1 MLLKMTLNWNT
12 MFKWTMRFCTYSCK
26 TSNYNIF
33 GYRIKISFATFFLL
47 LNLMSAVRS
56 VTGGGGWECPVRGWA
71 RHSQVLLSTLPR
83 TPSPSQVSS
92 ARRLSSNSKL
102 QLQMADRSGGSGEE
116 GKVSSNVARVS
127 PVAMVAPTSPTSPAT
142 ENNSKLSPPPSYKV
156 AVYESHK
163 VEQDSRETWDK
174 KIEFLLAV
182 VGFAVD
188 LGNVSETLLCIFL

>member
-1 MLLKMTLNWNT
+1 M
-12 MFKWTMRFCTYSCK
+12 
-26 TSNYNIF
+26 
-33 GYRIKISFATFFLL
+33 
-47 LNLMSAVRS
+47 
-56 VTGGGGWECPVRGWA
+56 
-71 RHSQVLLSTLPR
+71 
-83 TPSPSQVSS
+83 
-92 ARRLSSNSKL
+92 
-102 QLQMADRSGGSGEE
+102 
-116 GKVSSNVARVS
+116 SSNVARVS
-127 PVAMVAPTSPTSPAT
+127 PVAMVAPTSPAT

>member
-1 MLLKMTLNWNT
+1 
-12 MFKWTMRFCTYSCK
+12 
-26 TSNYNIF
+26 
-33 GYRIKISFATFFLL
+33 
-47 LNLMSAVRS
+47 
-56 VTGGGGWECPVRGWA
+56 
-71 RHSQVLLSTLPR
+71 
-83 TPSPSQVSS
+83 
-92 ARRLSSNSKL
+92 
-102 QLQMADRSGGSGEE
+102 MADRSGGSGEE
-116 GKVSSNVARVS
+116 GKGRSNVARVS

>member
-1 MLLKMTLNWNT
+1 
-12 MFKWTMRFCTYSCK
+12 
-26 TSNYNIF
+26 
-33 GYRIKISFATFFLL
+33 
-47 LNLMSAVRS
+47 
-56 VTGGGGWECPVRGWA
+56 
-71 RHSQVLLSTLPR
+71 
-83 TPSPSQVSS
+83 
-92 ARRLSSNSKL
+92 
-102 QLQMADRSGGSGEE
+102 MADRSGGSGEE

-127 PVAMVAPTSPTSPAT
+127 PVAMVAPTSPTSPGT
-142 ENNSKLSPPPSYKV
+142 KLSPPPSYKV

>member
-1 MLLKMTLNWNT
+1 
-12 MFKWTMRFCTYSCK
+12 
-26 TSNYNIF
+26 
-33 GYRIKISFATFFLL
+33 
-47 LNLMSAVRS
+47 
-56 VTGGGGWECPVRGWA
+56 
-71 RHSQVLLSTLPR
+71 
-83 TPSPSQVSS
+83 
-92 ARRLSSNSKL
+92 
-102 QLQMADRSGGSGEE
+102 MADRSGGSGEE

-127 PVAMVAPTSPTSPAT
+127 PVAMVAPTSPPSPAT

>member
-1 MLLKMTLNWNT
+1 M
-12 MFKWTMRFCTYSCK
+12 
-26 TSNYNIF
+26 
-33 GYRIKISFATFFLL
+33 
-47 LNLMSAVRS
+47 
-56 VTGGGGWECPVRGWA
+56 
-71 RHSQVLLSTLPR
+71 
-83 TPSPSQVSS
+83 
-92 ARRLSSNSKL
+92 
-102 QLQMADRSGGSGEE
+102 
-116 GKVSSNVARVS
+116 SSNVARVS

>member
-1 MLLKMTLNWNT
+1 
-12 MFKWTMRFCTYSCK
+12 
-26 TSNYNIF
+26 
-33 GYRIKISFATFFLL
+33 
-47 LNLMSAVRS
+47 
-56 VTGGGGWECPVRGWA
+56 
-71 RHSQVLLSTLPR
+71 
-83 TPSPSQVSS
+83 
-92 ARRLSSNSKL
+92 
-102 QLQMADRSGGSGEE
+102 MADRSGGSGEE

>member
-1 MLLKMTLNWNT
+1 
-12 MFKWTMRFCTYSCK
+12 
-26 TSNYNIF
+26 
-33 GYRIKISFATFFLL
+33 
-47 LNLMSAVRS
+47 
-56 VTGGGGWECPVRGWA
+56 
-71 RHSQVLLSTLPR
+71 
-83 TPSPSQVSS
+83 
-92 ARRLSSNSKL
+92 
-102 QLQMADRSGGSGEE
+102 MADRSGGSGEE

-127 PVAMVAPTSPTSPAT
+127 PVAMVAPTSPTPPPT

>member
-1 MLLKMTLNWNT
+1 
-12 MFKWTMRFCTYSCK
+12 
-26 TSNYNIF
+26 
-33 GYRIKISFATFFLL
+33 
-47 LNLMSAVRS
+47 
-56 VTGGGGWECPVRGWA
+56 
-71 RHSQVLLSTLPR
+71 
-83 TPSPSQVSS
+83 
-92 ARRLSSNSKL
+92 
-102 QLQMADRSGGSGEE
+102 MADRSGGSGEE

-127 PVAMVAPTSPTSPAT
+127 PVAMVAPPSPPSPAT

>member
-1 MLLKMTLNWNT
+1 
-12 MFKWTMRFCTYSCK
+12 
-26 TSNYNIF
+26 
-33 GYRIKISFATFFLL
+33 
-47 LNLMSAVRS
+47 
-56 VTGGGGWECPVRGWA
+56 
-71 RHSQVLLSTLPR
+71 
-83 TPSPSQVSS
+83 
-92 ARRLSSNSKL
+92 
-102 QLQMADRSGGSGEE
+102 MADRSGGSGEE

-156 AVYESHK
+156 AVYGSHK

>member
-1 MLLKMTLNWNT
+1 
-12 MFKWTMRFCTYSCK
+12 
-26 TSNYNIF
+26 
-33 GYRIKISFATFFLL
+33 
-47 LNLMSAVRS
+47 
-56 VTGGGGWECPVRGWA
+56 
-71 RHSQVLLSTLPR
+71 
-83 TPSPSQVSS
+83 
-92 ARRLSSNSKL
+92 
-102 QLQMADRSGGSGEE
+102 MADRSGGSGEE

-127 PVAMVAPTSPTSPAT
+127 PVAMVAPPPPPSPAT